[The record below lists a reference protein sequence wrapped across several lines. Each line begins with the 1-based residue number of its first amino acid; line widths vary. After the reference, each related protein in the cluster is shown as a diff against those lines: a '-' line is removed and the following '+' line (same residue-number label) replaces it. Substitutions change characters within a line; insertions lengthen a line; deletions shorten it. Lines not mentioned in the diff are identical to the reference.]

1 MSLCIFAGS
10 LITSRAVNW
19 SEGGEYI
26 LECQLNGAADAT
38 QVTWTYPA
46 QEDRVTI
53 VPAGSVSR
61 LTVRN
66 ARIEDAGDYECRH
79 TSAVIVRYTVSVS
92 GEGPL
97 CIAAWL
103 ASSSSLLS

>member
-1 MSLCIFAGS
+1 M
-10 LITSRAVNW
+10 T
-19 SEGGEYI
+19 
-26 LECQLNGAADAT
+26 T
-38 QVTWTYPA
+38 
-46 QEDRVTI
+46 

-92 GEGPL
+92 GEYS
-97 CIAAWL
+97 WL
-103 ASSSSLLS
+103 TAHFCCHNYIVMGIVI